1 MCCLGQPGPH
11 LPRSH
16 LWGLRLW
23 EPQDRRWGDTALP
36 FQGDSKR
43 PLCGEAGVVSGLR
56 EPERQVSVFPAVKGP
71 RQLGAQ
77 ALLCPLPH
85 SAPQF
90 TV

>member
-43 PLCGEAGVVSGLR
+43 PLCGRLVWFRG
-56 EPERQVSVFPAVKGP
+56 
-71 RQLGAQ
+71 
-77 ALLCPLPH
+77 
-85 SAPQF
+85 
-90 TV
+90 